1 MLFLRVDALV
11 SWSAMSK
18 WHKKTSTHRAGP
30 SPSMA
35 PTSIAERTSQA
46 IKNVQ
51 PPRQQVYVVND
62 IVNSAQKLSDT
73 DEDPEDL
80 DFSQLQ
86 LNASNVASFGIDW
99 NRVPYD
105 VALSTRVESISK
117 LLILLLP
124 VLLAL
129 LF

>member
-1 MLFLRVDALV
+1 
-11 SWSAMSK
+11 MSK
-18 WHKKTSTHRAGP
+18 WHKKASTHRTGA
-30 SPSMA
+30 SPSVA

-46 IKNVQ
+46 IKKDP

-62 IVNSAQKLSDT
+62 IVNSAQKHPET

-105 VALSTRVESISK
+105 DAVSSRVESITK
-117 LLILLLP
+117 LLILIMP
-124 VLLAL
+124 ILLAL